1 MPSPDH
7 PHILFLVSSPLT
19 ADPVAVDRALQE
31 LTDALKDIPAPATFV
46 TRAAEAD
53 AVSALMARRD
63 RPPFS
68 VLHYLGHGY
77 KPEDVPAGYLI
88 FEDQSG
94 DVRPLRDHH
103 LLAVLNPTGRPE
115 PEFRL
120 AVVTA
125 CHSESVAAALYALRI
140 PHIVAVDAEETVT
153 QRAAI
158 TFFRRFYEALLT
170 GNTVG
175 DAFRAA
181 QNAVALDEDLWRRAG
196 EAGARAEARKFRLLP
211 EDGDHDRPLWPAL
224 PEGAVQV
231 ELLPALTQPPFHLRP
246 PHFVGRGDP
255 MRDVLALLRER
266 RTVLIQGVSGVGKT
280 ELAREVARW
289 LVARRR
295 VVPERVAFVDLA
307 RIRDADG
314 ARSAIAT
321 ALGLSS
327 ESVPDAASLA
337 ARLPQGLLLI
347 LDEVENT
354 ILGGGKPF
362 RDLLEALAC
371 APAAPRIIVTS
382 QSDLAS
388 AHFPRYD
395 LRRLSPDA
403 ALALFLLTAGV
414 SEAEWER
421 MSEEDLQDLLRYTD
435 CLPRA
440 VELTARAWR
449 ASRRPDLQALV
460 RDLKEKWDQVMRDP
474 QYPAEVKSVVA
485 GISLAHDR
493 LRERAPDAADFYP
506 LLALFP
512 GGLPEAGLEPVFGP
526 QAREWVRKIENQA
539 LLERPWPDLLYLPTP
554 FRLFAE
560 RLLGDA
566 DEARARWGPAVL
578 RFYIRHV
585 AQ

>member
-1 MPSPDH
+1 
-7 PHILFLVSSPLT
+7 
-19 ADPVAVDRALQE
+19 
-31 LTDALKDIPAPATFV
+31 
-46 TRAAEAD
+46 
-53 AVSALMARRD
+53 
-63 RPPFS
+63 
-68 VLHYLGHGY
+68 
-77 KPEDVPAGYLI
+77 
-88 FEDQSG
+88 
-94 DVRPLRDHH
+94 
-103 LLAVLNPTGRPE
+103 
-115 PEFRL
+115 
-120 AVVTA
+120 
-125 CHSESVAAALYALRI
+125 
-140 PHIVAVDAEETVT
+140 
-153 QRAAI
+153 
-158 TFFRRFYEALLT
+158 
-170 GNTVG
+170 
-175 DAFRAA
+175 
-181 QNAVALDEDLWRRAG
+181 
-196 EAGARAEARKFRLLP
+196 
-211 EDGDHDRPLWPAL
+211 
-224 PEGAVQV
+224 
-231 ELLPALTQPPFHLRP
+231 
-246 PHFVGRGDP
+246 

-307 RIRDADG
+307 WIRDADG

-347 LDEVENT
+347 LDEVENA

-414 SEAEWER
+414 SEAGWKR

-449 ASRRPDLQALV
+449 ASRRPLQALV
-460 RDLKEKWDQVMRDP
+460 RDLKEKWEQVMRDP
-474 QYPAEVKSVVA
+474 QYPEEVKSVVA

-554 FRLFAE
+554 FPPLR
-560 RLLGDA
+560 
-566 DEARARWGPAVL
+566 RAPPGGCGRSPCPLGPAVL
-578 RFYIRHV
+578 RFYIETCCTIISAINATRGREVLLFGRSRQAVPV
-585 AQ
+585 ALLRQSIWKFTIPTTARKTTS